1 MNDVSMWERK
11 IYRAPDYT
19 VRVDTSNLVRIQCN
33 GRTFQ
38 AGHDAM
44 RVLDVSHGDLTLK
57 ELVEKC
63 AGGMSE
69 RAARD
74 VLATIKV
81 LLKGG
86 VLSYEPQSFMSL
98 LPFPRG
104 GYDAPFVHFKILGDT
119 KRKSAFVNAIRKV
132 VTSDDVVL
140 DLGTGSGILAI
151 AAAQAGAKK
160 VYALEPAGMV
170 NVAKQIALDNG
181 VADRIEFV
189 RGWSTQIDLPE
200 KATLLST
207 DIVGNDPFDM
217 LIWETLTDARK
228 RLLAPGAKLIP
239 ERIDV
244 IVQPVEIPQDVIDEH
259 QATKEMVDDWQD
271 AYGIDFSLLAYND
284 AREWLGWYD
293 RPEVVNKWVPLQEP
307 QVIGSCSLH
316 DDFVPFELPCKLRAK
331 DASAMK
337 ANGVVVYFGIS
348 LIEEY
353 FTSNPWLG
361 GRESHWYT
369 SVWAPSRG
377 RELFD
382 ESGEASF
389 VYRYLG
395 EGVSVVD

>member
-1 MNDVSMWERK
+1 MWEKR

-19 VRVDTSNLVRIQCN
+19 VRVDTSNLVRIQCG

-44 RVLDVSHGDLTLK
+44 RILDISHGDLTLK
-57 ELVEKC
+57 ELVEKS
-63 AGGMSE
+63 AEGMPE
-69 RAARD
+69 QATRD
-74 VLATIKV
+74 ILATIKT
-81 LLKGG
+81 LIKGG
-86 VLSYEPQSFMSL
+86 ILSYEPQSFMST

-119 KRKSAFVNAIRKV
+119 KRKGAFVNAVRKV

-160 VYALEPAGMV
+160 IYAVEPAGMV
-170 NVAKQIALDNG
+170 NVAKQIAFDNG
-181 VADRIEFV
+181 VADRIDFI
-189 RGWSTQIDLPE
+189 RGWSTQIELPE

-228 RLLAPGAKLIP
+228 RLLTPEAKLIP
-239 ERIDV
+239 ERVDI

-259 QATKEMVDDWQD
+259 QATDSMVNEWRDV
-271 AYGIDFSLLAYND
+271 YEIDFSLLARND
-284 AREWLGWYD
+284 TREWLGWYD
-293 RPEVVNKWVPLQEP
+293 RPEVVNKWTPLQKP
-307 QVIGSCSLH
+307 QLIGSCSFH
-316 DDFVPFELPCKLRAK
+316 EDFVPFEFPCKICAEDLQ
-331 DASAMK
+331 SEK
-337 ANGVVVYFGIS
+337 ANGLVVYFGIS

-377 RELFD
+377 RKLFD
-382 ESGEASF
+382 ESGELFF
-389 VYRYLG
+389 VYKYIG
-395 EGVSVVD
+395 EGVSVIE

>member
-1 MNDVSMWERK
+1 MKKASMWDK
-11 IYRAPDYT
+11 KVYRAPDYT

-38 AGHDAM
+38 AGQDAM
-44 RVLDVSHGDLTLK
+44 RILDISHSDLTLK
-57 ELVEKC
+57 ELVERC
-63 AGGMSE
+63 TDGMSE
-69 RAARD
+69 RATRD

-81 LLKGG
+81 LMKGG
-86 VLSYEPQSFMSL
+86 VLSYEPQSFMST

-119 KRKSAFVNAIRKV
+119 KRKSAFVNAVRRV
-132 VTSDDVVL
+132 VTSDDIVL

-160 VYALEPAGMV
+160 VYALEPAGMI
-170 NVAKQIALDNG
+170 NVAKQVAADND
-181 VADRIEFV
+181 VVDKIEFI

-200 KATLLST
+200 RATLLST

-228 RLLAPGAKLIP
+228 RLLVPGARLIP
-239 ERIDV
+239 ERIDI
-244 IVQPVEIPQDVIDEH
+244 IVQPVEIPQDVINEH
-259 QATKEMVDDWQD
+259 QATDKMIEDWHT
-271 AYGIDFSLLAYND
+271 AYGIDFGLLACND
-284 AREWLGWYD
+284 TRKWLGWYD
-293 RPEVVNKWVPLQEP
+293 RPEVVNTWIPLGEP
-307 QVIGSCSLH
+307 ALIGSCSLYE
-316 DDFVPFELPCKLRAK
+316 DFAPFEFSCRIQM
-331 DASAMK
+331 DAELSK
-337 ANGVVVYFGIS
+337 RANGLVVYFGIS

-377 RELFD
+377 RKLFN
-382 ESGEASF
+382 ESNEASF
-389 VYRYLG
+389 IYKYAG
-395 EGVSVVD
+395 EGVSVVE